1 MAKRARRPAAGK
13 STPASKTGSRKKVA
27 VSPKR
32 VAKAAAPPGTRFP
45 AEVRRRAAGVRL
57 LAFDS
62 DGTLTD
68 RGMGWDD
75 AGHEFR
81 RFDVRDGLA
90 LKWAMRA
97 GLHVIVV
104 SGRISRAAGHRF
116 ADLEIPDY
124 QGAADKV
131 AVLERIA
138 QQRGLRAQQVAYLGD
153 DLPDLQALRWCG
165 LPLAVADAHPLVRAA
180 SVWSAPSPGGR
191 GAARE
196 TIEAVLDAT
205 ELWHTV
211 LERYGVTP

>member
-1 MAKRARRPAAGK
+1 MAKRAKRPAAGK
-13 STPASKTGSRKKVA
+13 SASGTKAGAKRKTSAPAKGS
-27 VSPKR
+27 
-32 VAKAAAPPGTRFP
+32 AKASAAPPGTRFP
-45 AEVRRRAAGVRL
+45 AELRRRAAAVRL

-90 LKWAMRA
+90 MKWAMRA
-97 GLHVIVV
+97 GLHVVVV

-124 QGAADKV
+124 QGAQDKV
-131 AVLERIA
+131 AVLERLV
-138 QQRGLRAQQVAYLGD
+138 QERGLEAQQVAYLGD
-153 DLPDLQALRWCG
+153 DLPDLQALYWCG

-191 GAARE
+191 GAVRE
-196 TIEAVLDAT
+196 AIEAVLDAT
-205 ELWHTV
+205 DLWHTV
-211 LERYGVTP
+211 LER